1 MKLLH
6 RYTYTIAQS
15 PGEFH
20 MMQTEWGTRNF
31 LSYLKEKKKDEK
43 GEGGYAFIGFNDDYR
58 ENVAGTMKDL
68 FTKWA
73 KSEFSVAS
81 PWEE

>member
-6 RYTYTIAQS
+6 RYTYTIAGS

-20 MMQTEWGTRNF
+20 KMETEWGTRNF

-43 GEGGYAFIGFNDDYR
+43 GEGGYAFIVLLD
-58 ENVAGTMKDL
+58 
-68 FTKWA
+68 
-73 KSEFSVAS
+73 
-81 PWEE
+81 